1 MFDKATRC
9 IQRHNVIIVLIKI
22 IPDVSEILILSNSKD
37 TYVLFCWRGRAD
49 RNPLL
54 INAELIQILI
64 ASLYCFL
71 NSLWTELF
79 LKQC

>member
-22 IPDVSEILILSNSKD
+22 IPDVLDFLILSNSKD
-37 TYVLFCWRGRAD
+37 TYVLRRWRGRVD

-54 INAELIQILI
+54 INAELIQIPI